1 AAATPPAA
9 PAAKAGQA
17 GGNRFPGYSLRTARW
32 RYTEWDEGRRG
43 RELYDHDT
51 DPREL
56 TNLAENPAHAANVA
70 DLSRRLREAARAAHP
85 ASGTPPIVQEGLWA
99 PIVAAP

>member
-1 AAATPPAA
+1 MPLLEPI
-9 PAAKAGQA
+9 KAQYPNISRA
-17 GGNRFPGYSLRTARW
+17 DLW
-32 RYTEWDEGRRG
+32 
-43 RELYDHDT
+43 
-51 DPREL
+51 
-56 TNLAENPAHAANVA
+56 AHAANVA